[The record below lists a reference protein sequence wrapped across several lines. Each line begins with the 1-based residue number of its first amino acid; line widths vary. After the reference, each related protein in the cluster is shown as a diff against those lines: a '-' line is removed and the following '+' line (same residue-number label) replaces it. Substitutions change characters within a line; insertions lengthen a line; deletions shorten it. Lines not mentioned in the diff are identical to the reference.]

1 MPVSIGQMKTLPQGR
16 RSDMFKVWNRDI
28 KQILQPSSDAKE
40 LDNVLR
46 LIAEALIE
54 PERLSIIHLRHF
66 E

>member
-1 MPVSIGQMKTLPQGR
+1 
-16 RSDMFKVWNRDI
+16 MFKVWNRDI